1 MKRSLVTLTL
11 LLVVGVVVLL
21 GVLVVTW
28 IAAEDQRASRADA
41 QAQQD
46 EAEQQVRR
54 LTEELLALSQ
64 EIAVGLSDGH
74 TKRLRAWLEQEPL
87 ALYRRADDPARID
100 VEAIMDAFVSEVR
113 KRGRDESERIAIL
126 RGRMERHIQA
136 RIDVAAAERHTE
148 AAAQAEQAAAD
159 RARALTIRLGL
170 LLLGMALILGVTLL
184 VLVVRP
190 VQRLRGAVTR
200 IAGGDL
206 ATPVPQQAGGA
217 EELRA
222 LAHDV
227 ERMRDQMR
235 SATAGLEDEVARK
248 TADLESTLAE
258 RTKALEELEA
268 TRDRLVQAAKMA
280 GLGTLAGGVAHEF
293 NNLLG
298 GILGCIEGARADSTD
313 PSVLEDLDVAHKT
326 ARRAAVLVQALL
338 DVARPGQR
346 ALVPVAL
353 EDVVADVLRAAG
365 PTLGQRR
372 LAVDRQQA
380 DAPVV
385 LGDEGQIHQVVL
397 NLVTNAMHAVDD
409 GETLVI
415 ATRRDGGQGVIEVRD
430 GGPGVPPEERDRVFE
445 PFFTGREDGTGLGLF
460 VSYGI
465 VERHGGSI
473 RVSDAPEGGAC
484 FTVAI
489 PLAAAAE

>member
-1 MKRSLVTLTL
+1 MTRSLVTLTL
-11 LLVVGVVVLL
+11 LLVLGVVVLL
-21 GVLVVTW
+21 GVGVVTW
-28 IAAEDQRASRADA
+28 VAAEDARASRADA
-41 QAQQD
+41 EIQQD
-46 EAEQQVRR
+46 EAERQVRD
-54 LTEELLALSQ
+54 LSAELIALSQ

-87 ALYRRADDPARID
+87 SLYRRADDPERID
-100 VEAIMDAFVSEVR
+100 VESIMDAFVSEVR
-113 KRGRDESERIAIL
+113 TRGREESERIRIL
-126 RGRMERHIQA
+126 RDRMERHIQA
-136 RIDVAAAERHTE
+136 RIDEATAKRRAE

-170 LLLGMALILGVTLL
+170 LLLGMAVILAAVLL

-200 IAGGDL
+200 IAEGDL
-206 ATPVPQQAGGA
+206 ATPVPQEKGA

-227 ERMRDQMR
+227 ERMRDQIR
-235 SATAGLEDEVARK
+235 AATEGLEDQVRRK

-268 TRDRLVQAAKMA
+268 TKDRLVQAAKMA

-298 GILGCIEGARADSTD
+298 GILGCIEGARADSSD
-313 PSVLEDLDVAHKT
+313 PSVIEDLDVAHKT
-326 ARRAAVLVQALL
+326 AKRAAVLVHALL

-346 ALVPVAL
+346 AFAQVAL
-353 EDVVADVLRAAG
+353 ADVVADVLLAAK
-365 PTLGQRR
+365 PTLAQRGIEVVR
-372 LAVDRQQA
+372 ED
-380 DAPVV
+380 DGAPVV
-385 LGDEGQIHQVVL
+385 QGDEGQIHQVVL

-409 GETLVI
+409 GEAIVI
-415 ATRRDGGQGVIEVRD
+415 ATRRHGGQGIVEVRD
-430 GGPGVPPEERDRVFE
+430 GGPGVAPEDRDRVFE

-465 VERHGGSI
+465 VERHGGTI
-473 RVSDAPEGGAC
+473 QVGEAPEGGAR

-489 PLAAAAE
+489 PLAG